1 MKIYHYHPNT
11 GDFVGVGIADL
22 DPLDKKNY
30 LIPAYSTAEAPP
42 EITDGHYVSFVDGAW
57 QLIANPT
64 PVIEEPPPPKTSLEI
79 DTEKYL
85 RRANSK
91 NLLMAEM
98 AAMNVARIKNGTWT
112 VAQLTAL
119 MQDEQI
125 KALIAHM
132 ETLSFELAI
141 GVIQGLTN
149 PLITPKI
156 KSAWT
161 ARLVAKL

>member
-1 MKIYHYHPNT
+1 MIYKD
-11 GDFVGVGIADL
+11 G
-22 DPLDKKNY
+22 KNSLY
-30 LIPAYSTAEAPP
+30 DDMDGKAAHLLPSDCVQISEEEAQAIRDAE
-42 EITDGHYVSFVDGAW
+42 
-57 QLIANPT
+57 T
-64 PVIEEPPPPKTSLEI
+64 PQQAIKTPLEI
-79 DTEKYL
+79 DTDKYL
-85 RRANSK
+85 RRADSK

-98 AAMNVARIKNGTWT
+98 AAMNVGRIKNGTWT

-149 PLITPKI
+149 PLITPEI

>member
-1 MKIYHYHPNT
+1 MKIYHYHPDT
-11 GDFVGVGIADL
+11 GNFAGIGIADQ
-22 DPLDKKNY
+22 DPLDKNNY
-30 LIPAYSTAEAPP
+30 LIPAYSTTEAPH
-42 EITDGHYVSFVDGAW
+42 EVADGHFIRFVDGVW
-57 QLIANPT
+57 QLVAFPA
-64 PVIEEPPPPKTSLEI
+64 PVVEEPPPPKTSLEL

-85 RRANSK
+85 RRADSK

-125 KALIAHM
+125 KSLVAHM

-149 PLITPKI
+149 PLIKPEI

>member
-1 MKIYHYHPNT
+1 MYAKLKQLYPNADFT
-11 GDFVGVGIADL
+11 SDIILQDDGDGVYIAKWNEEKL
-22 DPLDKKNY
+22 GK
-30 LIPAYSTAEAPP
+30 E
-42 EITDGHYVSFVDGAW
+42 
-57 QLIANPT
+57 PT
-64 PVIEEPPPPKTSLEI
+64 IEEIEAVVIPSKTTLEL
-79 DTEKYL
+79 DTDKYL
-85 RRANSK
+85 RRAESK

-149 PLITPKI
+149 PLITPEI

>member
-1 MKIYHYHPNT
+1 MYAKLKQLYPNADFT
-11 GDFVGVGIADL
+11 SDIILQDDGDGVYIAKWNEEKL
-22 DPLDKKNY
+22 GK
-30 LIPAYSTAEAPP
+30 E
-42 EITDGHYVSFVDGAW
+42 
-57 QLIANPT
+57 PT
-64 PVIEEPPPPKTSLEI
+64 IEEIEAVVIPSKTTLEL
-79 DTEKYL
+79 DTDKYL
-85 RRANSK
+85 RRAESK

-98 AAMNVARIKNGTWT
+98 AAMNVARVKNGTWT

-125 KALIAHM
+125 KALIAYM

-141 GVIQGLTN
+141 GVTQGLTN
-149 PLITPKI
+149 PLITPEI

>member
-1 MKIYHYHPNT
+1 MYAKLKQLYPNADFT
-11 GDFVGVGIADL
+11 SDIILQDDGDGVYIAKWNEEKL
-22 DPLDKKNY
+22 GK
-30 LIPAYSTAEAPP
+30 E
-42 EITDGHYVSFVDGAW
+42 
-57 QLIANPT
+57 PT
-64 PVIEEPPPPKTSLEI
+64 IEEIEAVVIPSKTTLEL
-79 DTEKYL
+79 DTDKYL
-85 RRANSK
+85 RRAESK

>member
-1 MKIYHYHPNT
+1 MYAKLKQLYPNADFT
-11 GDFVGVGIADL
+11 SDIILQDDGDGVYIAKWNEEKL
-22 DPLDKKNY
+22 GK
-30 LIPAYSTAEAPP
+30 E
-42 EITDGHYVSFVDGAW
+42 
-57 QLIANPT
+57 PT
-64 PVIEEPPPPKTSLEI
+64 IEEIEAVVIPSKTTLEL
-79 DTEKYL
+79 DTDKYL
-85 RRANSK
+85 RRAESK

-112 VAQLTAL
+112 VAHLTAL

-141 GVIQGLTN
+141 GVTQGLTN
-149 PLITPKI
+149 PLITPEI

>member
-1 MKIYHYHPNT
+1 MIYKDTQNKLHDIQQGFEHLLPAGCIQIT
-11 GDFVGVGIADL
+11 LEEAQAIRDAD
-22 DPLDKKNY
+22 N
-30 LIPAYSTAEAPP
+30 
-42 EITDGHYVSFVDGAW
+42 
-57 QLIANPT
+57 
-64 PVIEEPPPPKTSLEI
+64 PPPQPKTSLEL

-85 RRANSK
+85 RRATSK

-98 AAMNVARIKNGTWT
+98 AAMNVARIKAGVWT
-112 VAQLTAL
+112 VPQLAGL

-149 PLITPKI
+149 PLITPEI

>member
-1 MKIYHYHPNT
+1 MKHYLAPDDTLH
-11 GDFVGVGIADL
+11 GIDGGRAVPADWVE
-22 DPLDKKNY
+22 
-30 LIPAYSTAEAPP
+30 ITIEQARAHGQPP
-42 EITDGHYVSFVDGAW
+42 E
-57 QLIANPT
+57 
-64 PVIEEPPPPKTSLEI
+64 PVKTTLEL

-98 AAMNVARIKNGTWT
+98 AAMNVSRIKNGTWT

>member
-1 MKIYHYHPNT
+1 MYAKLKQLYPNADFT
-11 GDFVGVGIADL
+11 SDIILQDDGDGVYIAKWNEEKL
-22 DPLDKKNY
+22 GK
-30 LIPAYSTAEAPP
+30 E
-42 EITDGHYVSFVDGAW
+42 
-57 QLIANPT
+57 PT
-64 PVIEEPPPPKTSLEI
+64 IEEIEAVVIPSKTTLEL

-98 AAMNVARIKNGTWT
+98 AAMNVARIKDRTWT

-149 PLITPKI
+149 PLIKPEI

>member
-1 MKIYHYHPNT
+1 MYAKLKQLYPNADFT
-11 GDFVGVGIADL
+11 SDIILQDDGDGVYIAKWNEEKL
-22 DPLDKKNY
+22 GK
-30 LIPAYSTAEAPP
+30 E
-42 EITDGHYVSFVDGAW
+42 
-57 QLIANPT
+57 PT
-64 PVIEEPPPPKTSLEI
+64 IEEIEAVVIPSKTTLEL

-98 AAMNVARIKNGTWT
+98 AAMNVARIKDRTWT

-141 GVIQGLTN
+141 GVVQGLTN
-149 PLITPKI
+149 PLITPEI

-161 ARLVAKL
+161 ARLVAKI

>member
-1 MKIYHYHPNT
+1 MKHFKNDA
-11 GDFVGVGIADL
+11 GDLYAIESGFEYML
-22 DPLDKKNY
+22 
-30 LIPAYSTAEAPP
+30 PAGLQEITAEEA
-42 EITDGHYVSFVDGAW
+42 EAVRLSK
-57 QLIANPT
+57 LPT
-64 PVIEEPPPPKTSLEI
+64 PVQKTSLEI

-85 RRANSK
+85 ARAASK

-149 PLITPKI
+149 PLITPEI

>member
-1 MKIYHYHPNT
+1 MYAKLKQLYPNADFT
-11 GDFVGVGIADL
+11 SDIILQDDGDGVYIAKWNEEKL
-22 DPLDKKNY
+22 GK
-30 LIPAYSTAEAPP
+30 E
-42 EITDGHYVSFVDGAW
+42 
-57 QLIANPT
+57 PT
-64 PVIEEPPPPKTSLEI
+64 IEEIEAVVIPSKTTLEL

-98 AAMNVARIKNGTWT
+98 AAMNVSRIKDRTWT

-149 PLITPKI
+149 PLIKPEI

>member
-1 MKIYHYHPNT
+1 MYQKIPNSTNVLEVAT
-11 GDFVGVGIADL
+11 GRV
-22 DPLDKKNY
+22 
-30 LIPAYSTAEAPP
+30 IPADAANFDYQQVQAFIDGGGVVAEAA
-42 EITDGHYVSFVDGAW
+42 TK
-57 QLIANPT
+57 PT
-64 PVIEEPPPPKTSLEI
+64 LEL

-85 RRANSK
+85 KRAAAK
-91 NLLMAEM
+91 NQLMAEM
-98 AAMNVARIKNGTWT
+98 AAMNVGRIKNGTWT

-125 KALIAHM
+125 KVLIAHM

-149 PLITPKI
+149 PLITAEI

>member
-1 MKIYHYHPNT
+1 MYQKISNSNDIRETAT
-11 GDFVGVGIADL
+11 GRVIPFDVGNFDYQQVQAWL
-22 DPLDKKNY
+22 DAGNVLQD
-30 LIPAYSTAEAPP
+30 AP
-42 EITDGHYVSFVDGAW
+42 V
-57 QLIANPT
+57 PT
-64 PVIEEPPPPKTSLEI
+64 VLEV

-85 RRANSK
+85 RRANAK
-91 NLLMAEM
+91 PLLMAEM

-149 PLITPKI
+149 PLITTEI

>member
-1 MKIYHYHPNT
+1 MIFK
-11 GDFVGVGIADL
+11 DL
-22 DPLDKKNY
+22 QNKLHDIQQGFEY
-30 LIPAYSTAEAPP
+30 LLPAGCVQ
-42 EITDGHYVSFVDGAW
+42 ITDEEAQAMIDAE
-57 QLIANPT
+57 T
-64 PVIEEPPPPKTSLEI
+64 PQQATKTTLEL
-79 DTEKYL
+79 DTDKYL

-98 AAMNVARIKNGTWT
+98 AAMNVARIKDGTWT

-149 PLITPKI
+149 PLITPEI

>member
-1 MKIYHYHPNT
+1 MYAKLKQLYPNADFT
-11 GDFVGVGIADL
+11 KDIILQDDGDGVYIAKWNEEKL
-22 DPLDKKNY
+22 GK
-30 LIPAYSTAEAPP
+30 E
-42 EITDGHYVSFVDGAW
+42 
-57 QLIANPT
+57 PT
-64 PVIEEPPPPKTSLEI
+64 IEEIEAVVIPSKTTLEL
-79 DTEKYL
+79 DTDKYL
-85 RRANSK
+85 RRAESK

-98 AAMNVARIKNGTWT
+98 AAMNVSRIKDRTWT

-141 GVIQGLTN
+141 GVVQGLTN
-149 PLITPKI
+149 PLITPEI

>member
-1 MKIYHYHPNT
+1 
-11 GDFVGVGIADL
+11 
-22 DPLDKKNY
+22 
-30 LIPAYSTAEAPP
+30 
-42 EITDGHYVSFVDGAW
+42 
-57 QLIANPT
+57 
-64 PVIEEPPPPKTSLEI
+64 
-79 DTEKYL
+79 
-85 RRANSK
+85 
-91 NLLMAEM
+91 MAEM
-98 AAMNVARIKNGTWT
+98 AAMNVARIKDRTWT

-141 GVIQGLTN
+141 GVVQGLTN
-149 PLITPKI
+149 PLITPEI

>member
-1 MKIYHYHPNT
+1 MYQK
-11 GDFVGVGIADL
+11 
-22 DPLDKKNY
+22 
-30 LIPAYSTAEAPP
+30 
-42 EITDGHYVSFVDGAW
+42 
-57 QLIANPT
+57 IANSNDIRETATGRVIPFDAKNFDYQQVQAWIDAGNVLQNAPVPT
-64 PVIEEPPPPKTSLEI
+64 VLET

-85 RRANSK
+85 RRANAK
-91 NLLMAEM
+91 PLLMAEM
-98 AAMNVARIKNGTWT
+98 AAMNVGRIKNGTWT
-112 VAQLTAL
+112 VVQLTAL

-149 PLITPKI
+149 PLITPEI

>member
-1 MKIYHYHPNT
+1 MYAKLKQLYPNADFT
-11 GDFVGVGIADL
+11 SDIILQDDGDGVYIAKWNEEKL
-22 DPLDKKNY
+22 GK
-30 LIPAYSTAEAPP
+30 E
-42 EITDGHYVSFVDGAW
+42 
-57 QLIANPT
+57 PT
-64 PVIEEPPPPKTSLEI
+64 IEEIEAVVIPSKTTLEL

-85 RRANSK
+85 RRADSK

-98 AAMNVARIKNGTWT
+98 AAMNVSRIKNGTWT

-149 PLITPKI
+149 PLIKPEI

>member
-1 MKIYHYHPNT
+1 MYAKLKQLYPNADFT
-11 GDFVGVGIADL
+11 SDIILQDDGDGVYIAKWNEEKL
-22 DPLDKKNY
+22 GK
-30 LIPAYSTAEAPP
+30 E
-42 EITDGHYVSFVDGAW
+42 
-57 QLIANPT
+57 PT
-64 PVIEEPPPPKTSLEI
+64 IEEIEAVVIPSKTTLEL

-85 RRANSK
+85 RRADSK

-98 AAMNVARIKNGTWT
+98 AAMNVSRIKNGTWT

-149 PLITPKI
+149 PLIKPQI

-161 ARLVAKL
+161 ARLVAKI

>member
-1 MKIYHYHPNT
+1 MYAKLKQLYPNADFT
-11 GDFVGVGIADL
+11 SDIILQDDGDGVYIAKWNEEKL
-22 DPLDKKNY
+22 GK
-30 LIPAYSTAEAPP
+30 E
-42 EITDGHYVSFVDGAW
+42 
-57 QLIANPT
+57 PT
-64 PVIEEPPPPKTSLEI
+64 IEEIEAVVIPSKTTLEL
-79 DTEKYL
+79 DTDKYL
-85 RRANSK
+85 RRAESK

-149 PLITPKI
+149 PLIKPEI